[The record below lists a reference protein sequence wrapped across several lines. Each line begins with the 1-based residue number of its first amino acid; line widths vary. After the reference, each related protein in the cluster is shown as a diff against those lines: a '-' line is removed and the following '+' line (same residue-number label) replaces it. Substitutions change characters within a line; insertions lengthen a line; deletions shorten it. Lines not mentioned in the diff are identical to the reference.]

1 MMRLIE
7 LSPVAHADLEA
18 IYGQLVEVAGVG
30 VADQFFAAIRR
41 WRTQLALHPEL
52 GRPRRFLR
60 PELAGLRS
68 LNCGGPF
75 TKYLVFYR
83 FDRGQPVMIRILHGA
98 RDLEAALL
106 EPLGG

>member
-1 MMRLIE
+1 MRLME
-7 LSPVAHADLEA
+7 LSLVAQADLEA
-18 IYGQLVEVAGVG
+18 IYGQLVEAAGVG

-41 WRTQLALHPEL
+41 RRTQLPLHAGL
-52 GRPRRFLR
+52 GRPRQFLR

-75 TKYLVFYR
+75 AKYLVFYR
-83 FDRGQPVMIRILHGA
+83 MDRGQPVVIRILHGA